1 MSSIDEDIIQLN
13 DEFKQI
19 KDIRV
24 LLERIRRIRS
34 EFEIINSKNWA
45 PKIEYIELMEKLAY
59 YEEKKLLDLDEAIL
73 IHKEILEI
81 KKSLL

>member
-13 DEFKQI
+13 NEFKQI

-34 EFEIINSKNWA
+34 EFEIINSA
-45 PKIEYIELMEKLAY
+45 PKIEYIELMEKLAS